1 PLVTLDCREI
11 RDRATR
17 ANGGRSV
24 VALRAIFLVVTV
36 LVFSVL
42 SGTVSA
48 QTLEEELSG
57 LLVDNPQLLAV
68 EKTIESTA
76 KEIDKALAGYMPIL
90 QVTAE
95 IGPE

>member
-1 PLVTLDCREI
+1 M
-11 RDRATR
+11 
-17 ANGGRSV
+17 

-48 QTLEEELSG
+48 QTLEEELAG
-57 LLVDNPQLLAV
+57 LLVDNPQILAA